1 MMTEEKKKKKVNFK
15 GVSILLF
22 VVALVCTVLA
32 NVIIPKYDIASSFKL
47 PLMIV
52 SAVVLLIALFLT
64 VKKASSTAA
73 LLNAVLAIVM
83 VLGCVAVPK
92 MEEKEKNIFQEPAKK
107 SQTTMN
113 FYALTSEYKSNH
125 SSLFEDTTSSDNILD
140 LSLIHI

>member
-1 MMTEEKKKKKVNFK
+1 MTEEKKKKKVNFK
-15 GVSILLF
+15 GVCILLF

-52 SAVVLLIALFLT
+52 SAVVLMIALFLT
-64 VKKASSTAA
+64 VKKAGSSTA

-92 MEEKEKNIFQEPAKK
+92 M
-107 SQTTMN
+107 
-113 FYALTSEYKSNH
+113 
-125 SSLFEDTTSSDNILD
+125 
-140 LSLIHI
+140 